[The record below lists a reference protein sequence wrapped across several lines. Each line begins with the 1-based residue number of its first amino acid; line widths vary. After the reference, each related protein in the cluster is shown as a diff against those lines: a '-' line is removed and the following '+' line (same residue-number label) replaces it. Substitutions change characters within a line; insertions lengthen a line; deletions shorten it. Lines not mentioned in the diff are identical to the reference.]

1 MTDVVLTPVGGPGT
15 KTLLYETAAMAILAT
30 ASGACGLIGPRSGA
44 GVNPGHVSGL
54 ESRFMAEV
62 AHAAA
67 GIPRSQANELA
78 LKLLALYKDQLNQ
91 RPAGKSFEEV
101 YDLRTLKPVPDWE
114 NMYEGVKSEI
124 REMGLP
130 LR

>member
-1 MTDVVLTPVGGPGT
+1 
-15 KTLLYETAAMAILAT
+15 
-30 ASGACGLIGPRSGA
+30 
-44 GVNPGHVSGL
+44 
-54 ESRFMAEV
+54 MAEV